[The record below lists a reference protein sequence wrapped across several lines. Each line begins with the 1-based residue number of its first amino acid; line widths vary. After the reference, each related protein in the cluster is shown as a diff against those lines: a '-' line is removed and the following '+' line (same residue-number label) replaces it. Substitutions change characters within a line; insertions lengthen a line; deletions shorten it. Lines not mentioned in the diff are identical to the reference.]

1 MCVISFK
8 ALGFGF
14 VFVFQF
20 SKPLE
25 STLKLQY
32 WMMRERERETETELC
47 VFGFGIIFDG
57 GEEGMGIEE
66 ERMAHGIE
74 WWTSPLSVSLS
85 TPKKGNESRGV
96 MLMLLMIG
104 KPYLAKNILYYALY
118 MEIFRLKVKVKL

>member
-1 MCVISFK
+1 MIIFSEKEKVRELGFPYWGYMGMCVSVVFRGEGVCVCVISFK

-74 WWTSPLSVSLS
+74 
-85 TPKKGNESRGV
+85 
-96 MLMLLMIG
+96 
-104 KPYLAKNILYYALY
+104 
-118 MEIFRLKVKVKL
+118 